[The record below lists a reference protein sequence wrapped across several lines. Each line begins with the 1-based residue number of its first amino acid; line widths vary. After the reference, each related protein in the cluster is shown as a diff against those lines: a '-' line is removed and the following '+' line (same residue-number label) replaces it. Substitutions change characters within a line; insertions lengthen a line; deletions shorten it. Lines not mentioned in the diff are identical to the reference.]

1 MIITKTPLRMSY
13 VGGGSDMPSFYKEH
27 GGAVISSAIKVFV
40 YVLVK
45 DRFEKGIRLS
55 YSKTENVIQ
64 ATDIEHPIV
73 RNALELISIKDDI
86 EIISIAD
93 IPSFGTGLGSSSSFS
108 VGLINALSTF
118 QNIDINIDRAHLA
131 ESACHLEIDL
141 CGSPIG
147 KQDQYAASYGGL
159 KVYRFNHD
167 DTVSV
172 EDVMVKP
179 EIENKINEETIAFY
193 IGGARDANVILADQQ
208 NELKIKEKI
217 NSMKKMVGLVDDLKR
232 EFEGNSIENFG
243 PILHENWLLK
253 RGMSKDIANPYIDD
267 LYEVARSCGVKG
279 GKLLGAGGGGFMI
292 FHAPTEAIRLA
303 VREKFKDLKE
313 VNFNI
318 EHSGSRVLE
327 IN

>member
-193 IGGARDANVILADQQ
+193 IGGARDANVILAEQQ